1 MQSFVFNIEIFY
13 LSPLQRY
20 TLKFLEMI
28 LSHKLN
34 YIIVKKN
41 IINNDL
47 KLVLSIL
54 IPTSSS
60 RTDFILKMATTIHMM
75 LDSALLKNLRQVV
88 NSHKSL

>member
-1 MQSFVFNIEIFY
+1 MQSFVFNIEILY

-34 YIIVKKN
+34 YIIVKK
-41 IINNDL
+41 ILNNDL

-60 RTDFILKMATTIHMM
+60 RTDFILKMATTIHTM

>member
-1 MQSFVFNIEIFY
+1 MQSFVFNIEILY

-34 YIIVKKN
+34 YIIVKK
-41 IINNDL
+41 ILNNDL

>member
-1 MQSFVFNIEIFY
+1 M
-13 LSPLQRY
+13 L
-20 TLKFLEMI
+20 
-28 LSHKLN
+28 
-34 YIIVKKN
+34 
-41 IINNDL
+41 NNDL

>member
-1 MQSFVFNIEIFY
+1 MQSFVFNIEILY

-34 YIIVKKN
+34 YIIVKK
-41 IINNDL
+41 ILNNDL

-75 LDSALLKNLRQVV
+75 LDNALLKNLRQVV